1 MADDVFVIENGAML
15 RGYPRREESPAA
27 FEWPNEDAQWV
38 EAELFKAHAHFLLA
52 NREQIFAD
60 SRMFLAPV
68 NVMSGA
74 AYVGALLKPCVG
86 TYLEWWLRRG
96 KDELAYH
103 VSGSPLSGANVS
115 KSIAKDGSLVPLPAS
130 PSGAPFLSLMKE
142 FENAH
147 KRYHAERERFDAY
160 SLWEVIQR
168 LKGEPPRY
176 DDGFKVLVL
185 ERERARN
192 EGVFE
197 KMARQISELKS
208 RLQSCKDRL
217 RNAFAR
223 LEK

>member
-1 MADDVFVIENGAML
+1 MADDVFVIENGTTL
-15 RGYPRREESPAA
+15 LGYPRRAESPAA
-27 FEWPNEDAQWV
+27 FKWPNEDVQWV
-38 EAELFKAHAHFLLA
+38 EAELFKANAYFLLE
-52 NREQIFAD
+52 NRERIFAD

-74 AYVGALLKPCVG
+74 AYIGALVKPCVG

-142 FENAH
+142 FEDAH
-147 KRYHAERERFDAY
+147 KRYRAERERFDAY

-168 LKGEPPRY
+168 LKGEQPRY

-185 ERERARN
+185 ERERLRN
-192 EGVFE
+192 EGVCE
-197 KMARQISELKS
+197 KMVRQISELKS
-208 RLQSCKDRL
+208 RLQSYKDRWHG
-217 RNAFAR
+217 
-223 LEK
+223 EGKHDH

>member
-1 MADDVFVIENGAML
+1 MVNDVFVIENGATL
-15 RGYPRREESPAA
+15 LGYPRREESSAA
-27 FEWPNEDAQWV
+27 FEWPNEGAQWV

-74 AYVGALLKPCVG
+74 AYVGALPKPCVG

-96 KDELAYH
+96 RYELAYH

-115 KSIAKDGSLVPLPAS
+115 KAIDRDGHLVPLLAS
-130 PSGAPFLSLMKE
+130 PSGAPFLSLMHE
-142 FENAH
+142 FEDAH
-147 KRYHAERERFDAY
+147 NRYRAERERFDAY

-168 LKGEPPRY
+168 LKGEVPRY
-176 DDGFKVLVL
+176 DDGFMVLVL
-185 ERERARN
+185 ERERTRN
-192 EGVFE
+192 EGIFE

-208 RLQSCKDRL
+208 RVQSHKDRL
-217 RNAFAR
+217 RNALAQ
-223 LEK
+223 LGK

>member
-15 RGYPRREESPAA
+15 RGYPRREESPEA
-27 FEWPNEDAQWV
+27 FAWPSEEARWV
-38 EAELFKAHAHFLLA
+38 EGELFKTHAHFLLE
-52 NREQIFAD
+52 NRERIFAD

-74 AYVGALLKPCVG
+74 AYVGALPKPCVG

-130 PSGAPFLSLMKE
+130 PSGAPFLCLMGE

-147 KRYHAERERFDAY
+147 KRYRAERERFDAY

-168 LKGEPPRY
+168 LKGEVPKY

-185 ERERARN
+185 ERKRVLN
-192 EGVFE
+192 EGIFE
-197 KMARQISELKS
+197 KLSRQISELKS
-208 RLQSCKDRL
+208 RLQSYKDRL
-217 RNAFAR
+217 RNALSR
-223 LEK
+223 LDK